1 MGYRE
6 RRHVFCKGFRPNFPI
21 GTGMGPF
28 GDGYFIRYIATLYI
42 VLTACGCVYSKRD
55 VLDLISNLRSRTGYT
70 NITGQHNL
78 TSAIYLQDSSRYLAV
93 TDTVLNE
100 SLRILK
106 DNSELTFLIT
116 MKQEIGN
123 SGSLVAFS
131 SEVLRFFE
139 IESSGQE
146 DELRIHYSHDRHH
159 YISTFRY
166 RLADNKWHKL
176 AVTLSGNH
184 VTLYVD
190 CLKFYEKIIQTVDR
204 VPPPSSNIQLFVGQR
219 NRQHALFRG
228 GLQDVQ
234 IVTQAHGHLL
244 QCPETSEEAD
254 CPTCSHYKA
263 LQHQLQKAEE
273 RIKELEQCE
282 CHKGCTYNGMSK
294 NEGEVWHPD
303 HCTLCSCKNG
313 TVDCKKM
320 NCPPVK
326 CDHPTFREGQ
336 CCPQCLTNC
345 FYNGTYYKHG
355 ESINPKVCVTC
366 TCNDSM
372 MECHK
377 MDPEVSCPN
386 LNCPP
391 EKRLH
396 IEGECCP
403 VCEGTNFC
411 GLGNNCHSNATC
423 INLTTRFA
431 CQCLP
436 GYRGDGVHCED
447 VNECLT
453 QGGKYGHYCNGQTVC
468 ENTVGSYLCKCP
480 SGRIPEDPYNCTESG
495 YDFANSAQARPWDGT
510 LMVTFCSLFV
520 GILWVS
526 GIR

>member
-1 MGYRE
+1 
-6 RRHVFCKGFRPNFPI
+6 
-21 GTGMGPF
+21 MGPF
-28 GDGYFIRYIATLYI
+28 GYGYFIRRFITTLGLI
-42 VLTACGCVYSKRD
+42 LVTTCGCVYSSQE
-55 VLDLISNLRSRTGYT
+55 VLDLLAHLKVQSGFT
-70 NITGQHNL
+70 NITGQNNL
-78 TSAIYLQDSSRYLAV
+78 TSAIYLQDSNRNLAV
-93 TDTVLNE
+93 SDFMLRKA
-100 SLRILK
+100 LRILK
-106 DNSELTFLIT
+106 DNSELTFLAT

-123 SGSLVAFS
+123 SGAILAFS
-131 SEVLRFFE
+131 SEIFRFFE
-139 IESSGQE
+139 IESSGQQ
-146 DELRIHYSHDRHH
+146 DEIRIHYNHDQHN
-159 YISTFRY
+159 YISTFRF
-166 RLADNKWHKL
+166 RLADNRWHKL

-190 CLKFYEKIIQTVDR
+190 CVKLYEQIIQNVDR
-204 VPPPSSNIQLFVGQR
+204 IPPSSDIQLFVGQR

-234 IVTQAHGHLL
+234 IVTQAHGYLL
-244 QCPETSEEAD
+244 QCPTQETD
-254 CPTCSHYKA
+254 CPTCSQYHA
-263 LQHQLQKAEE
+263 LQQQVKKLYSLNQNLSLKLQKAEE
-273 RIKELEQCE
+273 RIKELEQCQ
-282 CHKGCTYNGMSK
+282 CHKGCSYNGVSK

-303 HCTLCSCKNG
+303 HCTVCSCKNG

-320 NCPPVK
+320 DCPPVN
-326 CDHPTFREGQ
+326 CDHPVFREGQ
-336 CCPQCLTNC
+336 CCPLCLTNC
-345 FYNGTYYKHG
+345 YYNGTYYKHG
-355 ESINPKVCVTC
+355 ESISPRVCVTC

-396 IEGECCP
+396 IQGECCP
-403 VCEGTNFC
+403 VCEGTDFC

-453 QGGKYGHYCNGQTVC
+453 KGGKYGHHCNGQTICV
-468 ENTVGSYLCKCP
+468 NTVGSYLCKCP
-480 SGRIPEDPYNCTESG
+480 SGHIPEDPYNCTGGE
-495 YDFANSAQARPWDGT
+495 YDFANSARSSVGDGIF
-510 LMVTFCSLFV
+510 LVTFCSLLL